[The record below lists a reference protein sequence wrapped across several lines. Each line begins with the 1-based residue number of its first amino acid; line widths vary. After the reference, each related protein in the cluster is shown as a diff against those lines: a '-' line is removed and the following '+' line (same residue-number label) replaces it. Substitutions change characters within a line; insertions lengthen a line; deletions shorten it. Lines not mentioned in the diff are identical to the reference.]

1 MKLKSIKIC
10 IILFFGLILGIN
22 AINAQ
27 SILNLKAKTG
37 KITSYTLSDVAKL
50 TFSAGNMMVNKKDAT
65 ISTFAFTDIQYLN
78 FGLKTGIADVS
89 NDGSAKLSLFPI
101 PALDRLN
108 MQFISST
115 GGKALFKIIDLT
127 GKVVF
132 LQTLDFQPGTNT
144 NTFTVSRL
152 THGLYLCQLQHGA
165 IVENMKFLK
174 D

>member
-1 MKLKSIKIC
+1 MKQQSIKIC
-10 IILFFGLILGIN
+10 IFLFLGLSLGIT

-37 KITSYTLSDVAKL
+37 KVTTYVLSDVAKL
-50 TFSAGNMMVNKKDAT
+50 TFSAGNMLVNKKDAT
-65 ISTFAFTDIQYLN
+65 IGTFAYTDIQNLN
-78 FGLKTGIADVS
+78 FELKTGMADVT
-89 NDGSAKLSLFPI
+89 NDGDSKMSLFPI
-101 PALDRLN
+101 PALDKLN
-108 MQFISST
+108 VQFVSST
-115 GGKALFKIIDLT
+115 GGKAMFKIIDLT

-132 LQTLDFQPGTNT
+132 LQTLDFQAGTNT

-174 D
+174 N